1 MRKSDGDVRET
12 GGPAPS
18 GAGPASVPGAGR
30 LVVCATPIG
39 NLGDVTLRVLD
50 ALRGADLIA
59 AEDTRVTRKL
69 LSRYDIHT
77 PLEPYHAKNLAA
89 RTPALIERIAAGA
102 TVALVSD
109 AGTPGISDP
118 GAHLVDAA
126 IEAGLEVDVL
136 PGASAIVTALV
147 ASGLP
152 THAFYFG
159 GFLPRKA
166 GDRRRALEKLA
177 GLDATLL
184 FYESPHRAAATL
196 ASMAEVMPAR
206 RAAMAREL
214 TKFFA
219 EVVRAPVAELA
230 GQLGARELKGE
241 IVLVVG
247 PPEPGAA
254 AGGAA
259 VAGESDEAA
268 IMATY
273 ESVLSQGLSR
283 RDAVKETARLCG
295 APRNAVYGLVTRR
308 GSA

>member
-1 MRKSDGDVRET
+1 VNAGGDVRSVP
-12 GGPAPS
+12 GPAPS
-18 GAGPASVPGAGR
+18 GAGPASASAGGR

-50 ALRGADLIA
+50 ALRDADLIA

-77 PLEPYHAKNLAA
+77 ALEPYHAKNLTV
-89 RTPALIERIAAGA
+89 RTPALVERISGGA
-102 TVALVSD
+102 VVALVSD

-118 GAHLVDAA
+118 GAHLVDAC
-126 IEAGLEVDVL
+126 IDAGLSVDVL

-166 GDRRRALEKLA
+166 GDRRKVLEKLA
-177 GLDATLL
+177 DLDATLL
-184 FYESPHRAAATL
+184 FYESPRRAAATL
-196 ASMAEVMPAR
+196 ASVAEVLPGR

-219 EVVRAPVAELA
+219 EVVRAPVEELA
-230 GQLGARELKGE
+230 AQLEARELKGE
-241 IVLVVG
+241 VVLVVG
-247 PPEPGAA
+247 PPQAGARGRA
-254 AGGAA
+254 S

-268 IMATY
+268 ILATY
-273 ESVLSQGLSR
+273 EAVLAEGLTR
-283 RDAVKETARLCG
+283 RDAVKEAARRCG

-308 GSA
+308 GRG

>member
-1 MRKSDGDVRET
+1 VKTDGDVR
-12 GGPAPS
+12 GVKGPAPS
-18 GAGPASVPGAGR
+18 GAGPASLPAGGR

-50 ALRGADLIA
+50 ALRDADVIA

-77 PLEPYHAKNLAA
+77 LLEPYHAKNLAA
-89 RTPALIERIAAGA
+89 RTPALVDRIAAGA
-102 TVALVSD
+102 VVALVSD

-118 GAHLVDAA
+118 GAHLVDAT
-126 IEAGLEVDVL
+126 IDAGLPVDVL
-136 PGASAIVTALV
+136 PGACAIVTALV

-166 GDRRRALEKLA
+166 GDRRRALEKVA

-196 ASMAEVMPAR
+196 ASVAEVMPGR

-219 EVVRAPVAELA
+219 EVVRAPVEGLA
-230 GQLGARELKGE
+230 DQLAARELKGE

-247 PPEPGAA
+247 PPESGELR
-254 AGGAA
+254 GGAS

-268 IMATY
+268 IFAAY
-273 ESVLSQGLSR
+273 EAALADGLTR
-283 RDAVKETARLCG
+283 RDAVKEAARRSG

-308 GSA
+308 GRD